1 MTNYLRKLFFSDL
14 ILRAGVTKRIA
25 YLGVMTAFSVVTNMF
40 LEFRMFDL
48 QFSLTIIVSVIM
60 GMLIGALPGFL
71 ICFLGDFLGYV
82 FNSWGQLYMPWVG
95 LSTGAMAL
103 IAGMVMNGV
112 KLNVKGGLFYKLAAV
127 CVLTFAVCTVG
138 INSTGFYFYN
148 KAMGFSEAVL
158 NYVAERF
165 GGETSYFAYLGYRLI
180 FNGQIFNNIANYA
193 VLFVLVPLLYKSKA
207 FGGKGFFAATD
218 ASFSSDR
225 SEKNALEYG
234 ASRGDAVKLENDAPC
249 AGTFGGETPAEDNA
263 SRSDGASRQEN
274 AEK

>member
-1 MTNYLRKLFFSDL
+1 MANFLKRLFFSDL
-14 ILRAGVTKRIA
+14 MLRARITKKIA
-25 YLGVMTAFSVVTNMF
+25 YLGVMTAFSVVTNML
-40 LEFRMFDL
+40 LEFRMFDV
-48 QFSLTIIVSVIM
+48 QFSLTITVSVIM
-60 GMLIGALPGFL
+60 GILIGALPGFL

-103 IAGMVMNGV
+103 IAGMLMNGINF
-112 KLNVKGGLFYKLAAV
+112 KFKGQVFCKLAAV

-138 INSTGFYFYN
+138 INSTGLYFYY
-148 KAMGFSEAVL
+148 KALGFPEAVL

-180 FNGQIFNNIANYA
+180 FKGQIFNNIANYA

-218 ASFSSDR
+218 TSFSSDR